1 MAIFAWASLIFVA
14 AVTLSPIEFRPVLT
28 LPLYEHFF
36 AFAVI
41 GLLFGL
47 AYPRHW
53 LLIALAVIGSAV
65 ALELLQLL
73 TPGRHGRVPDVIEK
87 ILGGIVGLV
96 IARVITAKRQRR

>member
-1 MAIFAWASLIFVA
+1 LAILAWASIIFVA
-14 AVTLSPIEFRPVLT
+14 VVTLSPIEFRPVLT

-87 ILGGIVGLV
+87 ILGGIVGLA
-96 IARVITAKRQRR
+96 IARLIGARKRRQ